1 MKIKING
8 KETFRECERIF
19 LNKLLDELNIE
30 QQYNVIAVNF
40 ECIQKSKYN
49 EIEIKDG
56 YEIEIL
62 SPMQGG

>member
-1 MKIKING
+1 MAKKHLENAKG
-8 KETFRECERIF
+8 FF